1 MQTEESSA
9 AASRRGPLGSFVRGT
24 IRAMV
29 TATRRVGVLP
39 LLILSLTIAVP
50 SVVAPMPAAAA
61 GDPVAC
67 TNWKS
72 LISPPKTIRV
82 LRNRTGLVEVVP
94 FRTYVYR
101 THVAEFWSEYLSP
114 P

>member
-1 MQTEESSA
+1 M
-9 AASRRGPLGSFVRGT
+9 
-24 IRAMV
+24 IAMNIS
-29 TATRRVGVLP
+29 ATRELRLFAVL
-39 LLILSLTIAVP
+39 LAL
-50 SVVAPMPAAAA
+50 VVAAPAVATPTPAAAA

-67 TNWKS
+67 TDWKS

-101 THVAEFWSEYLSP
+101 THVAEFWSEDRKSTRLNSSHT
-114 P
+114 